1 MKALIKIC
9 LKMLRETLGSMPAQ
23 QADRV
28 VESVAMILEE
38 IVKDKNVSNKTQH
51 IQKKENKK

>member
-28 VESVAMILEE
+28 AESVAMILEE
-38 IVKDKNVSNKTQH
+38 IVKDKKR
-51 IQKKENKK
+51 K